1 MTTTTKITKKD
12 RYNSIIAILTGVE
25 GDEIND
31 LIEFCEHEIEL
42 LDKKSAK
49 TKEAA
54 AEKKAE
60 PDALKDAI
68 QAVLDDPE
76 QQVIAEGTKVDPNRV
91 TVIEERAISCPE
103 APYIVHFRV
112 WGTDNRT
119 VLVFHKAEDDDDWQ
133 LVLCQ
138 TGSDV
143 TPEFPADCTYAV
155 AATW

>member
-25 GDEIND
+25 GDEINE

-68 QAVLDDPE
+68 QAVLTSDFQTIPAVTAALDASFEATTSKVSFRLNALVEAGVAIKE
-76 QQVIAEGTKVDPNRV
+76 Q
-91 TVIEERAISCPE
+91 ISIP
-103 APYIVHFRV
+103 AAN
-112 WGTDNRT
+112 GG
-119 VLVFHKAEDDDDWQ
+119 KARKAQ
-133 LVLCQ
+133 AYKL
-138 TGSDV
+138 
-143 TPEFPADCTYAV
+143 A
-155 AATW
+155 